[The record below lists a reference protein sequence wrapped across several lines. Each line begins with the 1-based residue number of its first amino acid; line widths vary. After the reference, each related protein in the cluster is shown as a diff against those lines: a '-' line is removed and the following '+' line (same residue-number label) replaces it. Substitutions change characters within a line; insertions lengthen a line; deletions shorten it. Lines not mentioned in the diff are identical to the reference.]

1 MKKVFLIF
9 FVTIIVIFLAP
20 VRSLAQNAL
29 LTERELLLELT
40 KQQIEVSKQ
49 LAIMNTKLEGTD
61 KRFDT
66 LEKTTDKRFDGVDKR
81 FDDANKRMDMLF
93 YMMLAMLTGIF
104 GLIGFV
110 VWDRQVSIKPILEDN
125 KQLAKEI
132 EQLTQREL
140 RHEENVANYFKK
152 IAQID
157 NRFAGIL

>member
-1 MKKVFLIF
+1 MLVKLYDKIEE
-9 FVTIIVIFLAP
+9 I
-20 VRSLAQNAL
+20 S
-29 LTERELLLELT
+29 
-40 KQQIEVSKQ
+40 KQQAEISKQ
-49 LAIMNTKLEGTD
+49 QAVTNTKIDSID
-61 KRFDT
+61 KRIDS
-66 LEKTTDKRFDGVDKR
+66 LEKSTDKR

-132 EQLTQREL
+132 EQLMQREL

-157 NRFAGIL
+157 SRFAGIL